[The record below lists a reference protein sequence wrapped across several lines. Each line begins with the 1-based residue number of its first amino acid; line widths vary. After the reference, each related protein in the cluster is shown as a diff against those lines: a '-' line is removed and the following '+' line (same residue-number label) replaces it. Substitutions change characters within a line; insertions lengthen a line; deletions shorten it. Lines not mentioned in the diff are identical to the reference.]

1 MMDTVKKSLRAICA
15 DGVVYL
21 FLFLMAIIEL
31 MPIMWMFST
40 SLRPSLTGS
49 FELPPPFLPTMWQ
62 WENYKVVFTLESFSF
77 PLLFFNSLK
86 VSIITTFAQLV
97 TCSMAAYAFARL
109 RFPGRNF
116 LFFLL
121 LVSMM
126 IPGSVTIIPM
136 FIIVAKLGL
145 MDSHAALILPA
156 VTSVFGIF
164 LLRQYFMTLP
174 GETMDAAKIDGAGF
188 FRIYWNILLPLVGPG
203 LSALGVL
210 TFLGTW
216 NNFYTPLLFLR
227 TRDQFTLPIGLVQMM
242 GILGV
247 QVNPAHVLAAI
258 MLSILP
264 VLIVFLFSQRYV
276 LRGIALTGL
285 KG

>member
-1 MMDTVKKSLRAICA
+1 
-15 DGVVYL
+15 
-21 FLFLMAIIEL
+21 
-31 MPIMWMFST
+31 
-40 SLRPSLTGS
+40 
-49 FELPPPFLPTMWQ
+49 
-62 WENYKVVFTLESFSF
+62 
-77 PLLFFNSLK
+77 
-86 VSIITTFAQLV
+86 
-97 TCSMAAYAFARL
+97 MAAYAFARL
-109 RFPGRNF
+109 RFPGRDF

-126 IPGSVTIIPM
+126 IPGSVTIIPLY
-136 FIIVAKLGL
+136 IIITRLGL
-145 MDSHAALILPA
+145 MDSHGALIWPA

-174 GETMDAAKIDGAGF
+174 SETTDAARIDGAGF
-188 FRIYWNILLPLVGPG
+188 FRIYWNILLPLIGPG

-210 TFLGTW
+210 TFLGAW
-216 NNFYTPLLFLR
+216 NSFYTPLLFLR
-227 TRDQFTLPIGLVQMM
+227 NRDNFTLPIGLVQMM

-276 LRGIALTGL
+276 LSGIALTGL